1 MDTVAGKGKPGPAK
15 GTKPK
20 EGVNTGNMG
29 KGRPKNTPNKVTAK
43 AREVIQELLDG
54 TAPRLQAWLDSVAE
68 TDPKG
73 ALQSFTALLE
83 FGVPKLART
92 EISGVDGGEIVTRQI
107 LIADD
112 DGK

>member
-1 MDTVAGKGKPGPAK
+1 MAGKGKPGPAK

-29 KGRPKNTPNKVTAK
+29 KGRPKNTPNKVTAR
-43 AREVIQELLDG
+43 AREVIGEVLDN
-54 TAPRLQAWLDSVAE
+54 TAPCVQGWFREIAE

-73 ALQSFTALLE
+73 ALQAYISMLE

-92 EISGVDGGEIVTRQI
+92 EITGIDGGAVVIRQI
-107 LIADD
+107 KMADD
-112 DGK
+112 DGE